1 MNKIMSSKTVLKEHA
16 IYFDTDQASI
26 TAEENKS
33 FATFVNA
40 IKNEKEIHLM
50 VIGNTDRDGSL
61 DYNLILSKKRA
72 EAVKR
77 KLIDAG
83 IDEEKITL
91 YYYGEEKSLQ
101 KESYTAEQKR
111 MDRRVD
117 IIVTKADPVPVKTKK
132 K

>member
-1 MNKIMSSKTVLKEHA
+1 
-16 IYFDTDQASI
+16 
-26 TAEENKS
+26 
-33 FATFVNA
+33 
-40 IKNEKEIHLM
+40 M

-83 IDEEKITL
+83 IDEEMITF